1 MRTSLLH
8 RRLAAVAIAATAIF
22 GLSACT
28 GAPVVSNG
36 TPSSESSAPAED
48 NGGGEGQ
55 TVAEACALISDTMTQ
70 ATEEFENLSAEDPAA
85 AVAAMDAAVQAL
97 TDASSEIT
105 NEEVAALMPSL
116 QNMFQSLADALRALA
131 DGDMSKLAEF
141 ENLGTEFQET
151 GTRFQ
156 ELCAP

>member
-1 MRTSLLH
+1 MR
-8 RRLAAVAIAATAIF
+8 RRLAALAIAGTAIF

-28 GAPVVSNG
+28 GAPSVVS
-36 TPSSESSAPAED
+36 TETSSNESSAPAED
-48 NGGGEGQ
+48 GGNDGQ

-70 ATEEFENLSAEDPAA
+70 ATEGFENLSAEDPAA

-97 TDASSEIT
+97 SEASTDIT
-105 NEEVAALMPSL
+105 NEEVAALLPSL
-116 QNMFQSLADALRALA
+116 QDMFQSLADALRALA
-131 DGDMSKLAEF
+131 DGDLSKLSEF

-151 GTRFQ
+151 GAQFQ